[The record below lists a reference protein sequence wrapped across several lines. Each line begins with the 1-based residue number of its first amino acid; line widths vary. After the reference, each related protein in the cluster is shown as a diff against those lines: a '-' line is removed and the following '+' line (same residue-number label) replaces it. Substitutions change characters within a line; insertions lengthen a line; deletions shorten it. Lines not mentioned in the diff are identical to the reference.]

1 MLIQG
6 QIGQTNGA
14 DGTNN
19 NLRQGRTSELI
30 VSQNHARYYETTSRG
45 NMFSL
50 TMTASVGG
58 VAAGHLLTNTYQGTP
73 LANQATQFAIWNP
86 LGSGF
91 NMSIHKVFVGIVS
104 GTPPGGPVFHGAFAN
119 GNPTNPATFDAGRAA
134 VNNLIGGRQTI
145 MRYISTATTGTTLT
159 GAAAPSVVRPMN
171 LQYSA
176 AAYAS
181 TAGSNMLDLVDG
193 DIVIPPGYGY
203 IPIWTTAGTSILNS
217 YSVSWEEVPI

>member
-6 QIGQTNGA
+6 QIGQVTGQDGA
-14 DGTNN
+14 QN
-19 NLRQGRTSELI
+19 NLRQARTSELI
-30 VSQNHARYYETTSRG
+30 VSQNHGRYYEATSRG

-86 LGSGF
+86 LGSGI
-91 NMSIHKVFVGIVS
+91 NMSIMKVFVGIVS

-119 GNPTNPATFDAGRAA
+119 GNPSNASTFDAGRAA
-134 VNNLIGGRQTI
+134 VNNLIGGRQPLV
-145 MRYISTATTGTTLT
+145 RYVSTATTGTTLT
-159 GAAAPSVVRPMN
+159 GAAAPSVIRPMN

-181 TAGSNMLDLVDG
+181 TAGSNMVDLIDG

-203 IPIWTTAGTSILNS
+203 VPIWTTAGTSILNA
-217 YSVSWEEVPI
+217 YAVLWEEVPI